1 MVARHFKIKVN
12 GTWHTVEIADSDKR
26 PLSVMIDGEQIEVEI
41 EATSL
46 QGSTKGIKK
55 KQSTN
60 VTEDIPIG
68 LQGIIES
75 NSKLVR
81 SPMPGRIVSISLNVS
96 DKLSVGSEICILET
110 MKMEQSIQISR
121 EGTVRAIF
129 VATGENVTAGDPI
142 IQLD

>member
-1 MVARHFKIKVN
+1 MVGRYFKIKVN
-12 GTWHTVEIADSDKR
+12 GTWHTVEIADPEKR

-41 EATSL
+41 EANSPHSDTE
-46 QGSTKGIKK
+46 GIKK

-60 VTEDIPIG
+60 VTADIPIG

-96 DKLSVGSEICILET
+96 DKLSVGSEI
-110 MKMEQSIQISR
+110 
-121 EGTVRAIF
+121 
-129 VATGENVTAGDPI
+129 
-142 IQLD
+142 